1 MTRPHQV
8 QPNKAKKEI
17 RKMKG
22 YSQSSLILPQ
32 PKPTLH
38 AEGAGFPL
46 AHPPR
51 HQTPTVLAQ
60 GWDRPRDTS
69 GVSHQTDQ
77 DEKTLPQMWP
87 REREAPCTTSVQ
99 TRCAPTQSS
108 TFKVIA
114 INVTKVKQA
123 TF

>member
-1 MTRPHQV
+1 
-8 QPNKAKKEI
+8 
-17 RKMKG
+17 MKG
-22 YSQSSLILPQ
+22 YSQSSLILPR

-46 AHPPR
+46 AHPPGTNTQSSTTAR
-51 HQTPTVLAQ
+51 TQ

-77 DEKTLPQMWP
+77 DEKTLPQIWP
-87 REREAPCTTSVQ
+87 REREAPCTASVQ

-114 INVTKVKQA
+114 INVIKVKQA